1 MYGFVIETRQDN
13 HNGKN
18 KLMFKKEDFKR
29 KVLEVVK
36 KIPRGKVLSYK
47 QVAAK
52 AGNFR
57 AARAVGMIMKNNHDK
72 NVPCHR
78 VILSSGKLG
87 GYNGNLGEKRAL
99 LRAEGYF
106 KQKFLIS
113 NY

>member
-1 MYGFVIETRQDN
+1 M
-13 HNGKN
+13 
-18 KLMFKKEDFKR
+18 
-29 KVLEVVK
+29 
-36 KIPRGKVLSYK
+36 LSYK

-52 AGNFR
+52 AGNSR
-57 AARAVGMIMKNNHDK
+57 AARAVGMIMKNNKDK

-106 KQKFLIS
+106 S
-113 NY
+113 NSK